1 MATQQGHASLLF
13 VLDGG
18 SLTGTPKS
26 IPPEAFQELGVLE
39 VSHIEKWIDARP
51 EVLGEPLVVITN
63 QLAGFDK
70 TKERLDL
77 LALDQAGKLVVIELK
92 RDSSGSRQ
100 DLQALR
106 YAAYCS
112 TLTLDDVLDLYVEH
126 HSKAGESLSH
136 EDARAALDEHVVEG
150 ALESLS
156 EDVQPRIVLVAKTFR
171 VELTATVLWLRENY
185 DLDIS
190 CVELVPYKLDSSL
203 LLSSSVRIPLPEA
216 ADYTVKRDHKRQT
229 SRPAKHIDFERAKE
243 IMAEIP
249 PGYWMSYQQLA
260 VAAGGSPAAGMAMGQ
275 YLAREVDLPPNC
287 VHRVLRSNR
296 TVSDQWEGEIG
307 GPEEARA
314 LLENEGLSFDE
325 LGRADA
331 GRRWVPL
338 PP

>member
-1 MATQQGHASLLF
+1 M
-13 VLDGG
+13 
-18 SLTGTPKS
+18 
-26 IPPEAFQELGVLE
+26 
-39 VSHIEKWIDARP
+39 
-51 EVLGEPLVVITN
+51 
-63 QLAGFDK
+63 
-70 TKERLDL
+70 
-77 LALDQAGKLVVIELK
+77 
-92 RDSSGSRQ
+92 
-100 DLQALR
+100 
-106 YAAYCS
+106 
-112 TLTLDDVLDLYVEH
+112 
-126 HSKAGESLSH
+126 
-136 EDARAALDEHVVEG
+136 
-150 ALESLS
+150 
-156 EDVQPRIVLVAKTFR
+156 
-171 VELTATVLWLRENY
+171 ELTATVLWLRENY

-190 CVELVPYKLDSSL
+190 CVELVPYKLGSSL

-229 SRPAKHIDFERAKE
+229 SRPAKHIDFDRAKE

-275 YLAREVDLPPNC
+275 YLAREVDLPPQC
-287 VHRVLRSNR
+287 VHRVLRSDR

-338 PP
+338 PGR